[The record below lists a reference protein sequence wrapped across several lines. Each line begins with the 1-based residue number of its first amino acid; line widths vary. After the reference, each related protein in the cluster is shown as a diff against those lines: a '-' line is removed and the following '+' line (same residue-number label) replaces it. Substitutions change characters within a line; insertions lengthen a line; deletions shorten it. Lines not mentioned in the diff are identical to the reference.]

1 MVTPSVVSSSVK
13 QMKSL
18 LRRLHALTPLAL
30 RSSSVSARHSS
41 RDRLEQL
48 MTSSSSSSTPSRPLS
63 NHGPTSLSPTSPSGL
78 SALVKLPLPLS
89 HRMLTPMLDHGS
101 PKTPPLTSLP
111 LHVSNMVVQPTL
123 ATVPSLLLSQTSTA
137 SWSVVPH
144 SSPSSVL
151 LLRLVATSMPLLR
164 RPSD

>member
-1 MVTPSVVSSSVK
+1 
-13 QMKSL
+13 MKSL
-18 LRRLHALTPLAL
+18 LRKLPVPTLLAL
-30 RSSSVSARHSS
+30 RSSSVLARHSS

-63 NHGPTSLSPTSPSGL
+63 NHGPTSLSPTNPSGL

-123 ATVPSLLLSQTSTA
+123 ATAPSLSLSQTSTA

-144 SSPSSVL
+144 SSLSSVL